1 MHTEIAAEPPRT
13 PDVEELLRLGD
24 EFTFAL
30 YPAESCYLLDV
41 SELEAPGVTVFVAR
55 DDTGRAIGMAALVV
69 KADRSAEVKRMFV
82 HQDAR
87 GRGLASSLLSAVEA
101 GATEAGVE
109 TVQLETGPL
118 QHAAIALYE
127 RNGYARIPNFG
138 PYVGD
143 PHSICY
149 AKLLAGARAL

>member
-1 MHTEIAAEPPRT
+1 MRTEIAAEPPRT
-13 PDVEELLRLGD
+13 LDVEELLNLGD

-41 SELEAPGVTVFVAR
+41 SELEAPGVTVFVGR
-55 DDTGRAIGMAALVV
+55 GEGGRALGMAALV
-69 KADRSAEVKRMFV
+69 ARPDGSAELKRMFV
-82 HQDAR
+82 REEAR
-87 GRGLASSLLSAVEA
+87 GRGLASSLLSAVESA
-101 GATEAGVE
+101 ATEAGVE
-109 TVQLETGPL
+109 TLRLETGPL
-118 QHAAIALYE
+118 QDAAIALYE

-149 AKLLAGARAL
+149 AKSLARVGVL